1 MNRNGQFFLIL
12 TVIIITV
19 IAGLATMINF
29 VEKKDDSRFYYA
41 KDELAFESEKVID
54 YSISNEGDVKADLTT
69 FVQDYSAY
77 SNADNFYFVFGTTS
91 EITVAGCKKNNDG
104 QIRIEDDSGTLLS
117 TLTLNKGP
125 CNPIA
130 SGTRGSPPQNIFL
143 VVDDAKYPFTLNQG
157 ENFFFVVS
165 KEIEGDFYTITNG

>member
-91 EITVAGCKKNNDG
+91 EIRFAGLQKKN
-104 QIRIEDDSGTLLS
+104 SGTVNVDFDS
-117 TLTLNKGP
+117 TGNGIGITLNQGSFTTSD
-125 CNPIA
+125 ILA
-130 SGTRGSPPQNIFL
+130 TSSTGTITVNGITYS
-143 VVDDAKYPFTLNQG
+143 FTLNQG
-157 ENFFFVVS
+157 QNFFFVVS
-165 KEIEGDFYTITNG
+165 KEIEGDVYTITNG